1 MCLCVRRRCLFNIGF
16 VSQNA
21 VKCANGRP
29 QIGNKRLPS
38 LASLGSGDREQPT
51 PTPTPLSH
59 KGHIIHNN
67 PAHVS
72 IAPIFPSA
80 RVFLGRR
87 KDETFLPVPYPA
99 CDSFFLL
106 CFSLFVYVLPCAFAA
121 LCSFSWGLEFFS
133 SLSSLDNAVCW
144 MWII

>member
-51 PTPTPLSH
+51 PTPAPLSH

-72 IAPIFPSA
+72 IAPAIPSVWIFFQNDAKMKHFYLSRIPRAILFLLLLCSTFCTRITLHIRRFVFVLL
-80 RVFLGRR
+80 RVVCFFWSL
-87 KDETFLPVPYPA
+87 
-99 CDSFFLL
+99 SFF
-106 CFSLFVYVLPCAFAA
+106 
-121 LCSFSWGLEFFS
+121 
-133 SLSSLDNAVCW
+133 
-144 MWII
+144 

>member
-51 PTPTPLSH
+51 PTPAPLSH

-72 IAPIFPSA
+72 IAPAIPSVWIFFSE
-80 RVFLGRR
+80 RR

-99 CDSFFLL
+99 CDSFFVVVVFHFLYTYYLAHSPL
-106 CFSLFVYVLPCAFAA
+106 CIRT
-121 LCSFSWGLEFFS
+121 LEGCVFF
-133 SLSSLDNAVCW
+133 LVPFFFLT
-144 MWII
+144 MPL